1 MGQWS
6 RMGTGTQFAHCLKGK
21 IGDLMGQNQ
30 TRQYLRDEVK
40 CGKHLAQRREA
51 MKTVRYEVYTVIAV
65 IAVTQYACVTSKR
78 KLATLWGKVKHTSTY
93 RVR

>member
-1 MGQWS
+1 
-6 RMGTGTQFAHCLKGK
+6 
-21 IGDLMGQNQ
+21 
-30 TRQYLRDEVK
+30 
-40 CGKHLAQRREA
+40 